1 MRVQDEMILQVL
13 KSKRLEGRKNSVW
26 NQRLCLVYLAMRST
40 TSSKEITVRVSDMAL
55 SLDMPGRTVRGTLE
69 RLEAAGLIEKCA
81 YQYGPYRRYTLHL

>member
-1 MRVQDEMILQVL
+1 
-13 KSKRLEGRKNSVW
+13 
-26 NQRLCLVYLAMRST
+26 MRST

-81 YQYGPYRRYTLHL
+81 YQYGLYRRYILHL